1 MRVVTITGDHPRH
14 GYFVRQVAE
23 SGLLAGTI
31 VEQRESFSPEAPED
45 LSTRLAALFRMHF
58 DRREA
63 AEQCF
68 FGGVVLDGV
77 ADTPA
82 LTVSR
87 ESLNGP
93 DTVAF
98 LKSVEPD
105 LILSYGCH
113 MLKPPVLACARSY
126 AWNVHGGLSP
136 WYRGVATHFWPS
148 YMLEPQ
154 MTGMTLH
161 ETTDQL
167 DGGAI
172 VHQTG
177 VEMVRGDG
185 LHDLACRA
193 LQSFADEMP
202 AFLRQVSQVPE
213 PVTGIA
219 QRTTGRLWTV
229 ATWRPEHLVVIYDHF
244 EDRIVD
250 RVLDG
255 EIAGR
260 KPLLVTVATPAPD

>member
-14 GYFVRQVAE
+14 GHFVRRVAE

-31 VEQRESFSPEAPED
+31 VEQRESFAPEPPEG

-58 DRREA
+58 DRRAA
-63 AEQCF
+63 AEERF
-68 FGGVVLDGV
+68 FGDAALDGV
-77 ADTPA
+77 SDIPA

-87 ESLNGP
+87 DSLNGP

-98 LKSVEPD
+98 LESVEPD

-113 MLKPPVLACARSY
+113 MLTPPVLDCARSY

-167 DGGAI
+167 DAGGI
-172 VHQTG
+172 IHQTG
-177 VEMVRGDG
+177 VELVRGDG

-193 LQSFADEMP
+193 LLAFADGMP
-202 AFLRQVSQVPE
+202 AFLQQVSQAPE

-229 ATWRPEHLVVIYDHF
+229 ASWRPEHLTVIYDHF

-255 EIAGR
+255 ELAGR
-260 KPLLVTVATPAPD
+260 EPQLVTVATPAPD